1 MSTRYVWNKYS
12 CNTGY
17 QFHQVDVENT
27 SQSKPFKCGTKDSD
41 AGSDIFLALFKSQPI
56 PTGRDSAKYTGTYT
70 LLDGTNDRTF
80 YTSEYPWAAVV
91 ANDRSWA
98 PNARKNDG
106 FPEYP
111 SAGNTYSGTI
121 TLHESWATSSSYGV
135 LYHASSPN
143 GAKTERWYPSSQ
155 YNASLRSYYLN
166 LSYAGTDP
174 GEYLY
179 EYEIETIYSQGS
191 TSYGQ
196 VTSANNGAYP
206 SNSYSGSYWYRSQ
219 GSDSIDPAKVSLPG
233 SIAGGDTIT
242 AAVTPS
248 SGKRY
253 GGTVS
258 YTYQYRLDGGA
269 WQNIATTTATSQ
281 TITVPK
287 GTSTVE
293 VQVRAQDD
301 LGFTSSTW
309 VSSGAIS
316 VTNNLAP
323 TAPGTIQVIGAIAGN
338 PITVTLT
345 PATDPDGSVSEYI
358 IERQI
363 DGGDWTEVQR
373 SAALAFTE
381 TVQSAWTTVAYRA
394 AAVDNE
400 GAQGPYITSETFQI
414 QLGAVTITG
423 PEADQGTHSGP
434 FDIALTLGA
443 TDSPQTPEVQFSV
456 ALDGVE
462 AINTAH
468 EIGDQ
473 ITLRLDPRAMARGAH
488 VLKVTATKEDYMA
501 AAQSY
506 TYSIPDWDGSDIE
519 GGWSGVIQDPT
530 GRKLLPKTLAQDCLG
545 PGGKDMATLITEV
558 QQLLGQISPSEDVIR
573 QAPPSG
579 SFELAPGTLYDFTQ
593 AAATTLTFTLGAAED
608 GKAAAY
614 HVRFQSGITPPALT
628 LPDSV
633 RKPAGFELAAG
644 RIYDMTIVEG
654 LLTAQSWVLFDKT
667 VLVSNVNASSGG
679 NTFNKSTG
687 FTAAADSVL
696 ILYMD
701 FTFTGNNGDG
711 STYNN
716 NVLCVGRNPDAWNDT
731 CCRLYVG
738 SEPNGQGHGEQVLL
752 VGFDDAG
759 QRYFDAPGGTIKRN
773 RAVMRIN
780 YASGTMDFWLNGQ
793 EIAKGFGAYA
803 SGGKNSCLGAINIA
817 NTEGSHHFYGTYHE
831 ISRLEG
837 SFTDDQLKAFTA

>member
-12 CNTGY
+12 VSTSY
-17 QFHQVDVENT
+17 QREQTETDYSVRTV
-27 SQSKPFKCGTKDSD
+27 GTQRS
-41 AGSDIFLALFKSQPI
+41 GTRTYILLMKSA
-56 PTGRDSAKYTGTYT
+56 PTVYNSATWTYTGTYR
-70 LLDGTNDRTF
+70 LVDDGNIGSSDGKLADITTWP
-80 YTSEYPWAAVV
+80 YAAFVFSGY
-91 ANDRSWA
+91 DGWDLTDGGM
-98 PNARKNDG
+98 PN
-106 FPEYP
+106 YP
-111 SAGNTYSGTI
+111 SASNTYSGTI
-121 TLHESWATSSSYGV
+121 RFSDFGYGTLSPTTEVYHTTLNGQYSGYWTFSVSSSTIKMGV
-135 LYHASSPN
+135 DENPTGRPSNNTLYPITVYDI
-143 GAKTERWYPSSQ
+143 GVK
-155 YNASLRSYYLN
+155 
-166 LSYAGTDP
+166 
-174 GEYLY
+174 
-179 EYEIETIYSQGS
+179 YSQGS

-196 VTSANNGAYP
+196 VTSADSGAHPTNGR
-206 SNSYSGSYWYRSQ
+206 SGSYWYRSQ
-219 GSDSIDPAKVSLPG
+219 GSDTIDPAAVTLPA
-233 SIAGGDTIT
+233 SIFGGDTIT
-242 AAVTPS
+242 ASITPS
-248 SGKRY
+248 SGKTY

-281 TITVPK
+281 TLTVPK
-287 GTSTVE
+287 GTNTVE
-293 VQVRAQDD
+293 VQARAQDD

-309 VSSGAIS
+309 VSSGAVS
-316 VTNNLAP
+316 VTNNQAP
-323 TAPGTIQVIGAIAGN
+323 TAPGTIQVVGALAGN
-338 PITVTLT
+338 PVTVTLT

-558 QQLLGQISPSEDVIR
+558 QQLLGQISPAEDVIR

-614 HVRFQSGITPPALT
+614 HVRFQTGITPPALT

-667 VLVSNVNASSGG
+667 VLVSNVDASSGG

-716 NVLCVGRNPDAWNDT
+716 NTLCVGRNPDAWNDT
-731 CCRLYVG
+731 TCRLYMG
-738 SEPNGQGHGEQVLL
+738 SEPSGQGHGEQVLL

-773 RAVMRIN
+773 HAVMRIS
-780 YASGTMDFWLNGQ
+780 YTDGTMDFWLNGQ

-803 SGGKNSCLGAINIA
+803 SGGKNSCLGAISIA
-817 NTEGSHHFYGTYHE
+817 NTEGSHRFYGTYHE

>member
-1 MSTRYVWNKYS
+1 MSTRYVWNRYDDCYELTRSSLANGTVLQIVDIANREIHYTTEKVTRPRYS
-12 CNTGY
+12 SVSGEFALRNVT
-17 QFHQVDVENT
+17 
-27 SQSKPFKCGTKDSD
+27 TKNLNSGDNQDCTYFYLTDDEDNVYGDSGD
-41 AGSDIFLALFKSQPI
+41 SVNVQYNDSCSVSVSCSTATLYRYRTQRAADHSTPHGSVS
-56 PTGRDSAKYTGTYT
+56 SSSSGTYP
-70 LLDGTNDRTF
+70 TNG
-80 YTSEYPWAAVV
+80 W
-91 ANDRSWA
+91 RSPYW
-98 PNARKNDG
+98 
-106 FPEYP
+106 
-111 SAGNTYSGTI
+111 
-121 TLHESWATSSSYGV
+121 
-135 LYHASSPN
+135 
-143 GAKTERWYPSSQ
+143 
-155 YNASLRSYYLN
+155 
-166 LSYAGTDP
+166 
-174 GEYLY
+174 Y
-179 EYEIETIYSQGS
+179 EYQGH
-191 TSYGQ
+191 
-196 VTSANNGAYP
+196 
-206 SNSYSGSYWYRSQ
+206 
-219 GSDSIDPAKVSLPG
+219 DSIDPARVSLPG
-233 SIAGGDTIT
+233 NIMGGDTIT
-242 AAVTPS
+242 ASITPS
-248 SGKRY
+248 SGKTY

-269 WQNIATTTATSQ
+269 WQDIATTTATSQ

-287 GTSTVE
+287 GTNTVE

-309 VSSGAIS
+309 VSSGAVS
-316 VTNNLAP
+316 VTNNQAP
-323 TAPGTIQVIGAIAGN
+323 TAPGTIQVVGALAGN
-338 PITVTLT
+338 PVTVTLT

-358 IERQI
+358 IERQT

-434 FDIALTLGA
+434 FDITLTLGA
-443 TDSPQTPEVQFSV
+443 TNSPQTPEVQFSA

-558 QQLLGQISPSEDVIR
+558 QRQLGQISPSEDVIR

-593 AAATTLTFTLGAAED
+593 AASTALTFTLGAAED

-614 HVRFQSGITPPALT
+614 HVRFQTGITPPALT

-667 VLVSNVNASSGG
+667 VLVSNVDASSGG
-679 NTFNKSTG
+679 NTFNKSAE

-738 SEPNGQGHGEQVLL
+738 SEPNGQGHGEQILL

-759 QRYFDAPGGTIKRN
+759 QQYLDAPGGTIKRN
-773 RAVMRIN
+773 HAVMRIS
-780 YASGTMDFWLNGQ
+780 YTDGTMDFWLNGQ
-793 EIAKGFGAYA
+793 DIAKGFGAYA
-803 SGGKNSCLGAINIA
+803 SGGKNSCLGAISIA
-817 NTEGSHHFYGTYHE
+817 NTEGSHRFYGTYHE